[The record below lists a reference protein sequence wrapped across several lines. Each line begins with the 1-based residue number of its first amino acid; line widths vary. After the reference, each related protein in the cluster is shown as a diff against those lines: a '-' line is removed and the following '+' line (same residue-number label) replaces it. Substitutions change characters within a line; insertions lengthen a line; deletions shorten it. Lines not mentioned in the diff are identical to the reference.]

1 MKTEIKEDK
10 MKRLIIFIT
19 AAFIGY
25 STGYAQVVT
34 DAAGKDNLYNTLVK
48 VFQSQIINDDFYLY
62 ISLPDDYD
70 QSDKKYP
77 VMYLLDGDV
86 AFGMAASIARYL
98 QFGNAIPELII
109 VGIGYGGLKK
119 NEGNMRNRDQTISSR
134 RGRPGTGGAP
144 KFREFIKEELFPYIN
159 NTYRAIPDDRTLNGY
174 SLGGL
179 FAMYT
184 LFTEPEMFNRYIIG
198 SPHLSWDE
206 YRIFTIQEEAFEK
219 MDDIKA
225 NVFISVGSEE
235 DEEKYF
241 NPIDEMV
248 TLIDEKGYESLKME
262 TKVFDGGTH
271 LICPPEALVY
281 GLVSVF
287 SK

>member
-1 MKTEIKEDK
+1 

-19 AAFIGY
+19 VAFIGC
-25 STGYAQVVT
+25 SIGFAQDVT
-34 DAAGKDNLYNTLVK
+34 DAAGKDNIYNTQVK
-48 VFQSQIINDDFYLY
+48 VFHSQIIDDDFYLY

-70 QSDKKYP
+70 KSDIKYP
-77 VMYLLDGDV
+77 VLYLLDGDV
-86 AFGMAASIARYL
+86 TFGMAASIARYL
-98 QFGNAIPELII
+98 QFGNTIPELII
-109 VGIGYGGLKK
+109 VGIGYGELKK
-119 NEGNMRNRDQTISSR
+119 NAGNMRSRDYTISSK

-144 KFREFIKEELFPYIN
+144 KFREVLKEELIPYIEN
-159 NTYRAIPDDRTLNGY
+159 SYRTIPDDRTINGY
-174 SLGGL
+174 SLGSL
-179 FAMYT
+179 FAIYT
-184 LFTEPEMFNRYIIG
+184 LFTEPGLFNRYIIG

-206 YRIFTIQEEAFEK
+206 YRIFTVQEEAFEK

-225 NVFISVGSEE
+225 KVFISVGSEE
-235 DEEKYF
+235 DEQKYF

-248 TLIDEKGYESLKME
+248 TLIDEKGYDGLEME

>member
-1 MKTEIKEDK
+1 

-19 AAFIGY
+19 VVFGGCSI
-25 STGYAQVVT
+25 GYAQSVT
-34 DAAGKDNLYNTLVK
+34 DAVGKDNLYNTQVK
-48 VFQSQIINDDFYLY
+48 VFQSEIIADDFYLY

-70 QSDKKYP
+70 KSDKKYP
-77 VMYLLDGDV
+77 VLYLLDGDV

-98 QFGNAIPELII
+98 QFGNTVPELII
-109 VGIGYGGLKK
+109 VGIGYGALKK
-119 NEGNMRNRDQTISSR
+119 NEGNMRSRDYSISSKG
-134 RGRPGTGGAP
+134 GRSGTGGAP
-144 KFREFIKEELFPYIN
+144 KFREFLKEELFPYMESA
-159 NTYRAIPDDRTLNGY
+159 YRATANDRTISGY

-179 FAMYT
+179 FAIYT
-184 LFTEPEMFNRYIIG
+184 LFTEPELFNNYIIG
-198 SPHLSWDE
+198 SPYLSWDE
-206 YRIFTIQEEAFEK
+206 YRIFVVQENAFEK
-219 MDDIKA
+219 MDDITA

-248 TLIDEKGYESLKME
+248 TLIDEKGYENLKME

-271 LICPPEALVY
+271 LICPPEALAY

-287 SK
+287 EKEK